1 MAITK
6 AQKKEIFDKISKIAD
21 DSKAV
26 VFVNFK
32 GMKVADA
39 TALRRTLKKSG
50 VGYYVAKKSVA
61 QKALEGKKY
70 DGVMPELAGEVGFVY
85 ASDLTAPAR
94 ETHLFGKGKKE
105 GFPIIL
111 GGIFDGKFKSKEEM
125 MEIALIPGM
134 ETLRGMFVN
143 LINSP
148 IQGLVIALDAVAKK
162 KTA

>member
-6 AQKKEIFDKISKIAD
+6 AQKNEIFAKVSKIAD
-21 DSKAV
+21 ASKAI

-61 QKALEGKKY
+61 QKALESKGY
-70 DGVMPELAGEVGFVY
+70 EGTIPELAGEVGFVY

-94 ETHLFGKGKKE
+94 ETHLFGKGKKD
-105 GFPIIL
+105 GFPTIL
-111 GGIFDGKFKSKEEM
+111 GGVFDGKFKSKEEM

-134 ETLRGMFVN
+134 DVLRGMFVN

-148 IQGLVIALDAVAKK
+148 IQGLVIALDAVSKK
-162 KTA
+162 KSA